1 MARMIRAGRELIE
14 RHANLDLVLIGDV
27 IRLAD
32 TSIGAF
38 YGRFQDK
45 ETFLA
50 AVLDAAVTE
59 SKAQADNLV
68 RQDAVWTEGTAS
80 DIVAAMVDFYV
91 DGCRESQGTFKA
103 VLQDFS
109 MAERESSPLVILNRH
124 MHALFVPALA
134 RKMPVQAGV
143 DTELE
148 IQIAMQMLLGTLS
161 AMMLTDPGPMRL
173 PDDAIKQLL
182 TERMRRMLGLT

>member
-1 MARMIRAGRELIE
+1 MIRAGRELIE

-91 DGCRESQGTFKA
+91 DGCRESLGTFKA

-182 TERMRRMLGLT
+182 TERMRRMLRLT